1 MFSKDTRAGGSDE
14 RKTPNP
20 PSRGEAL
27 RRSSL
32 FNRAANAI
40 LKGSVKEMLNVVS
53 YVTLLGKNTPPN
65 LEGQS

>member
-1 MFSKDTRAGGSDE
+1 MCQVPGWGVC
-14 RKTPNP
+14 KTPNP
-20 PSRGEAL
+20 PSRGVAL

-32 FNRAANAI
+32 FNMTETAARG
-40 LKGSVKEMLNVVS
+40 KVKEMLNVVS